1 MTKKGAILTAILAIL
16 LITIVIIVASQNNK
30 PNNLAGDNGV
40 TDNITENNVSSDK
53 FALQITYETGLNL
66 RRT

>member
-16 LITIVIIVASQNNK
+16 LITIAMIVASQDNK
-30 PNNLAGDNGV
+30 PSNLVGNNEEKNNAIGN
-40 TDNITENNVSSDK
+40 NISLDK
-53 FALQITYETGLNL
+53 FALQITYETGFDL